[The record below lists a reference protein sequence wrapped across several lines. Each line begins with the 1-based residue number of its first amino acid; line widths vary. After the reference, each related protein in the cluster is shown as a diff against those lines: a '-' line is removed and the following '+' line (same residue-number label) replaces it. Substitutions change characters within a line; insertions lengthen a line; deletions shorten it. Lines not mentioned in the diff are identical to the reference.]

1 MERTPPMIADTQLDP
16 AAVELGNFYR
26 RSPTV
31 VWRALTEPDLLQR
44 WLLRPTPFP
53 ATAGARFRFTAP
65 GAALDQIACEVLV
78 ADPYEQLTYSWV
90 YSQATYPVS
99 WIVGWTLQPQGSG
112 TRLLLRQTGFDI
124 EDRRQRMVRNA
135 VERSWKRC
143 VLPRL
148 GTVLDHGGPPLA

>member
-1 MERTPPMIADTQLDP
+1 MIADTQLDP

-26 RSPTV
+26 RPPAV

-44 WLLRPTPFP
+44 WLLRPTPFT

-65 GAALDQIACEVLV
+65 GAALDQVACEVLV

-148 GTVLDHGGPPLA
+148 GAALDHGGPPLA